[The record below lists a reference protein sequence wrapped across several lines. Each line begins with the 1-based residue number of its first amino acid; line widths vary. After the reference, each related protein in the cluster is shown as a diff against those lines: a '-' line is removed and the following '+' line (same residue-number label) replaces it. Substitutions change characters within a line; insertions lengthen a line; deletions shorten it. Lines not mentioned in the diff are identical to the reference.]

1 MINNINNLTYDHKLN
16 LNKHGY
22 DTVDMS
28 VKVVLDQLE
37 HKTRITKKWDP
48 IRDGNIFTNYLK
60 AKDKISEIDK
70 ENLIKSSVG
79 LLGKC
84 INPSVHEDVK
94 LNSTGM
100 CFGQIQSGKTTSMEA
115 VFSLAADNNFKILI
129 LLTGSVGPLAEQNT
143 SRLDLILE
151 DRKFQIMKN
160 VGNEWKHDDFLQDLK
175 SNIESWNDP
184 TIPENDQRT
193 MVFLSMKNPTR
204 IKKIIK
210 LFDEACNGDY
220 NKINKIPTIIVDD
233 ECDHHS
239 LNAKANKNDID
250 LKDEEELY
258 IIQQGDTLEKIAE
271 KYDLTLDELYE
282 VNPGEENEN
291 RLDNL
296 SSHIGESININLIG
310 TATHFT
316 ITGLRKVF
324 GFHSFV
330 GYTATPNANL
340 VVNTFNHLSPSF
352 AEVIKPGSLY
362 TGLEYFFSTEERVER
377 FVENI
382 SENLIQYEDNNN
394 ECPPSLRD
402 AYLYFLTSVSCAKIM
417 GKDSTEKKENM
428 SMIIHPSGKIASH
441 NKYLKWIYELNK
453 DFKDIIEKK
462 NLDTDRFDNL
472 ILEIK
477 NIIAKIK
484 KQSSNPDIPQ
494 YDDNFLVKL
503 KTSLN
508 INPISFNRAD
518 GKRIPEV
525 NYRNNYA
532 NILVGGF
539 GLDRGYTVEGLTVT
553 YLCRPLGTR
562 QEDTIMQRA
571 RFMGYQKKNEDF
583 LKLYFTQDTA
593 EFFTGEYDRNS
604 NLMRSLTNHIN
615 SGKDLR
621 DWRRVWFGRD
631 RSKFKLTRNNITNN
645 FNFVSRNK
653 PYKGSIRSGYSHLL
667 SDESQNIN
675 KKIYEGIKKSIKLDD
690 LRLEKNKQI
699 LKDNPWVSGQN
710 IILIEDIKLSE
721 VFEKIINNMDY
732 ETRDYDKFSQVIEMI
747 SIYLYPFRIKGQSE
761 EDHKNLL
768 KQRSEKKCPIL
779 IFRDGDKSKRTQQHP
794 NKRISTQ
801 EGQSSDFSSNSDN
814 RNIFPGDINIHYD
827 FLKRLTNDAIPV
839 ITPSIQLH
847 TINVA
852 KSKDDQSIIAE
863 NVPYLSFFMPS
874 ELFTEIKVANRKS

>member
-1 MINNINNLTYDHKLN
+1 MLNNNINNLN
-16 LNKHGY
+16 LNRNNY

-28 VKVVLDQLE
+28 LKVVLDQLE
-37 HKTRITKKWDP
+37 HKKKVSKKWDP
-48 IRDGNIFTNYLK
+48 VRDGSIFINYLK
-60 AKDKISEIDK
+60 AKDKISDIDK
-70 ENLIKSSVG
+70 DNLVKSSVG

-84 INPSVHEDVK
+84 INPLEYEDTQ

-100 CFGQIQSGKTTSMEA
+100 CFGQVQSGKTTSMEA

-143 SRLDLILE
+143 SRLDLILA

-160 VGNEWKHDDFLQDLK
+160 VGSDWKHEEHLQDLK
-175 SNIESWNDP
+175 SNIESWNDES
-184 TIPENDQRT
+184 IPENDQRT
-193 MVFLSMKNPTR
+193 MVFLSMKNPAR
-204 IKKIIK
+204 IKKIIN
-210 LFDEACNGDY
+210 LFKEACDGDFD
-220 NKINKIPTIIVDD
+220 KIKKIPTIIVDD

-258 IIQQGDTLEKIAE
+258 VIKHGDTLEKIAQ
-271 KYDLTLDELYE
+271 KCDLTLDELYE
-282 VNPGEENEN
+282 VNPGEENES
-291 RLDNL
+291 RLDNI
-296 SSHIGESININLIG
+296 SSHVGESININLIG
-310 TATHFT
+310 TSTHFA
-316 ITGLRKVF
+316 ITGLRKIF

-352 AEVIKPGSLY
+352 AEIIKPGSLY
-362 TGLEYFFSTEERVER
+362 TGLEYFFSTDEKVNR

-382 SENLIQYEDNNN
+382 SENLVQYEDNNN

-402 AYLYFLTSVSCAKIM
+402 AYLYFLTCVSCAKIM
-417 GKDSTEKKENM
+417 GKDTNEKKENM

-441 NKYLKWIYELNK
+441 SKYIKWITDLNKEFKYL
-453 DFKDIIEKK
+453 IEKK
-462 NLDTDRFDNL
+462 DIDNDKFNSFL
-472 ILEIK
+472 KEVK
-477 NIIAKIK
+477 NNIGKIK
-484 KQSSNPDIPQ
+484 QQSSNQDIPE
-494 YDDNFLVKL
+494 YDANFLVKF

-518 GKRIPEV
+518 GRRIPVV
-525 NYRNNYA
+525 NYRNEYA

-593 EFFTGEYDRNS
+593 EFFIGEYERNS
-604 NLMRSLTNHIN
+604 NLMRSLANHIN

-631 RSKFKLTRNNITNN
+631 RSKFKLTRNNISNN

-653 PYKGSIRSGYSHLL
+653 PYTSSIRTGYSHLL
-667 SDESQNIN
+667 NDESQNIN
-675 KKIYEGIKKSIKLDD
+675 KKIYESVKKSINLEKMKLDQYD
-690 LRLEKNKQI
+690 EILR
-699 LKDNPWVSGQN
+699 DNPWVSGQN
-710 IILIEDIKLSE
+710 IILIEDITLLE
-721 VFEKIINNMDY
+721 VYEKIINNMDY
-732 ETRDYDKFSQVIEMI
+732 ETRDYDKFSQAIEMI
-747 SIYLYPFRIKGQSE
+747 SIYLFPFRTQGQSE
-761 EDHKNLL
+761 EEHKILL

-779 IFRDGDKSKRTQQHP
+779 IFRDGDKSKRTQQDS

-801 EGQSSDFSSNSDN
+801 EGQSSSFNSEPNN

-827 FLKRLTNDAIPV
+827 FLKKLTNDSTAV
-839 ITPSIQLH
+839 LTPSIQLH

-852 KSKDDQSIIAE
+852 NSKKDQSIIAK
-863 NVPYLSFFMPS
+863 NIPYLSFFMPS
-874 ELFTEIKVANRKS
+874 ELFTEIKVANRRS